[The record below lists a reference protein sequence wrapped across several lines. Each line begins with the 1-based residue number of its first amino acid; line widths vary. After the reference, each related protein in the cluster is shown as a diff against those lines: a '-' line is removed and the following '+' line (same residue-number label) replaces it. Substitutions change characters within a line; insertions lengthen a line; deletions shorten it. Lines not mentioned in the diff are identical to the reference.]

1 MNVSIIGTGYVGLVT
16 GACLAEMGNAVT
28 CQDADAVKIG
38 RLNAGEVGLPESGLA
53 PMVAR
58 NVEAGRL
65 TFTANLQAAA
75 RGQQVILVAV
85 GTPRGATG
93 AADTSEVY
101 AVARDLVPLLK
112 GETCVLGVKS
122 TVPVGTGEAIRALF
136 EADPANGVKVTSVPE
151 FLREGSAVRDFLN
164 PDRIVV
170 GTSSA
175 EARRVIEHLFGP
187 LGAPFVFTANSAA
200 EMVKL
205 AANAYLAMRVSYAN
219 TVRNLCGALGA
230 ESAEVLRGL
239 GLDRRIGTRY
249 LQPGLGYGGPCLPKD
264 VDALIALAKGAN
276 VNVDLMQS
284 VQGVNER
291 QADVF
296 CELVRGRFDGRTA
309 GARLC
314 ALGLSFKAGT
324 GDLRGSRA
332 LKVVSQLA
340 AEGAV
345 LSGYDPGVPF
355 GAAAGVPVTV
365 CRSAYEAAESTGAV
379 LLLTPW
385 PEFARLD
392 LARLRD
398 AMATPLW
405 IDAHRF
411 ADRSILEQAEFTY
424 VSL

>member
-16 GACLAEMGNAVT
+16 GTCLAEMGNTVT
-28 CQDADAVKIG
+28 CQDADAAKIR
-38 RLNAGEVGLPESGLA
+38 RLDAGEVDLPEPGLA

-65 TFTANLQAAA
+65 TFTTDLMAAA
-75 RGQQVILVAV
+75 RGKEVILVSV

-112 GETCVLGVKS
+112 GETCVLGIKS
-122 TVPVGTGEAIRALF
+122 TVPVGTGEAIQALLK
-136 EADPANGVKVTSVPE
+136 AGPDSGVQVASVPE

-170 GTSSA
+170 GTPSA
-175 EARRVIEHLFGP
+175 RARGVIQELFGP
-187 LGAPFVFTANSAA
+187 LGAPLVFATNRAA

-219 TVRNLCGALGA
+219 TVRNLCTALGA
-230 ESAEVLRGL
+230 ESADVLRGL
-239 GLDRRIGTRY
+239 GLDRRIGARY

-264 VDALIALAKGAN
+264 VDALVALAEGAG
-276 VNVDLMQS
+276 VNIDLMQS
-284 VQGVNER
+284 VQSVNEG

-296 CELVRGRFDGRTA
+296 CELVRDRVGVRIA

-332 LKVVSQLA
+332 LGVVSRLA

-345 LSGYDPGVPF
+345 MSGYDPGVPP
-355 GAAAGVPVTV
+355 GADIGAPVAV
-365 CRSAYEAAESTGAV
+365 RGSAYEAAENAGAV

-392 LARLRD
+392 LERLRGV
-398 AMATPLW
+398 MAAPVW

-411 ADRSILEQAEFTY
+411 ADRSTLEQSGFTY